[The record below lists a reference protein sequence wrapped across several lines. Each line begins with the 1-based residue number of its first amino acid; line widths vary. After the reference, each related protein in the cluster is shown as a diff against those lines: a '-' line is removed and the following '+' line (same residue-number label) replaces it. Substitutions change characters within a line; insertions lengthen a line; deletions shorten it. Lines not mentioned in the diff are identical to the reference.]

1 MSQTWQRLRSGIVQP
16 LPLTALLL
24 LVIVVG
30 GRLAVG
36 TIRNWREDVIAA
48 NMALTATTA
57 HRLAT
62 DAQEFL
68 GQLPVRSS
76 ADGTLLIAVP
86 RDSLDLELTRIST
99 TAFAAA
105 RGLKGGFW
113 VLQEG
118 EFLGYAN
125 PWSPPPAPAFGPPPR
140 SYPVILGQVNETIQS
155 GQVIVRLHEFES
167 VSVSGAVFPLATVPV
182 RRDGQLI
189 AVAWARIH
197 IERELPAIRLSRYL
211 NVTAFV
217 AITAFLVA
225 LLAAMHQRREIRSLN
240 ERLQLMERDPSF
252 RMESRR
258 GMFGS
263 IRVAINTMVDALEAE
278 HRERRLLEDQLHQQ
292 DKMAALGN
300 LLAGVAHE
308 VKTPLAILKTRVQIW
323 QRDLKRFSQDT
334 GQPSPLSDDSMQ
346 IVLDEINRLAHLL
359 RRLLYFSRP
368 VRKDIMHPVDLDDL
382 IRYSVLATKPRI
394 VQKRLDLELDL
405 AAGGAEI
412 LGDPDSLHQVFLNIL
427 TNSIDM
433 VAEGGA
439 MSIATR
445 VEDDRIVCDL
455 EDTGPGIAADLRARV
470 FTPFYTTRHGGSGL
484 GLAIA
489 YEIVQAHE
497 GAIAFVDPRR
507 HGGAHCRVGFPI
519 LKPQRESSDD

>member
-1 MSQTWQRLRSGIVQP
+1 MSQTWQRLRAGIVQP

-57 HRLAT
+57 HRLAI

-68 GQLPVRSS
+68 GQLPVQSS

-225 LLAAMHQRREIRSLN
+225 LLTTMHQRREIRSLN
-240 ERLQLMERDPSF
+240 ENLQLIERDPSF
-252 RMESRR
+252 RMERRR

-278 HRERRLLEDQLHQQ
+278 HRKRRLAGGPAAPAGQ
-292 DKMAALGN
+292 DGRA
-300 LLAGVAHE
+300 
-308 VKTPLAILKTRVQIW
+308 
-323 QRDLKRFSQDT
+323 
-334 GQPSPLSDDSMQ
+334 GQPAGRRGPRGQDAAGHPQDPGPDLAAGPETIQPGHGSAIAADATIRCRLSWTRSTG
-346 IVLDEINRLAHLL
+346 LSNLL

-368 VRKDIMHPVDLDDL
+368 VRKDMMQRCGPG
-382 IRYSVLATKPRI
+382 
-394 VQKRLDLELDL
+394 RLDPQHRAGFDQ
-405 AAGGAEI
+405 AAHRPEAPRPG
-412 LGDPDSLHQVFLNIL
+412 
-427 TNSIDM
+427 
-433 VAEGGA
+433 
-439 MSIATR
+439 
-445 VEDDRIVCDL
+445 
-455 EDTGPGIAADLRARV
+455 TGPGGRWCRDPGRPRLSC
-470 FTPFYTTRHGGSGL
+470 TR
-484 GLAIA
+484 
-489 YEIVQAHE
+489 
-497 GAIAFVDPRR
+497 
-507 HGGAHCRVGFPI
+507 
-519 LKPQRESSDD
+519 SS